1 MIDEVD
7 ISRNINTQG
16 CSRKG
21 SQFYSQSFNVGDS
34 RFHEEVEVGEKKNK
48 GSHKSVQSKTVD
60 SPGPMLSH
68 CKINK

>member
-34 RFHEEVEVGEKKNK
+34 RFHEEVEVGGKKTK
-48 GSHKSVQSKTVD
+48 DLTKVPSLKQLIPQVPCYPIVK
-60 SPGPMLSH
+60 
-68 CKINK
+68 